1 MKSRAVVFL
10 PSAEAD
16 IRGAFAYYEACSS
29 GLGSGF
35 CDELDEMVSSLS
47 EHSQLG
53 SVFHADIRRFLLKR
67 FPYGIFYTTEEARI
81 VVHAVLD
88 LRMNPFGIKERF
100 Q

>member
-1 MKSRAVVFL
+1 VKSRAVVFL